1 MSINT
6 NAAIS
11 HPMFYIFTIIWYW
24 NSKKSAK
31 IQAVRHD
38 DLLIT
43 GIAFHEAGKL
53 ITDKLTLSVDETLLV
68 LIDHEKGLVSVSDP
82 TAKLQMIIITNEYPS
97 DQFQQETV
105 YLLSNKFAGKSV
117 NFKMER

>member
-1 MSINT
+1 M
-6 NAAIS
+6 
-11 HPMFYIFTIIWYW
+11 
-24 NSKKSAK
+24 
-31 IQAVRHD
+31 
-38 DLLIT
+38 IT

-105 YLLSNKFAGKSV
+105 YLLSNKFAVKSV